1 MHHIFRRQLSF
12 SDAGAEDR
20 GTFTCEATK
29 DGKTASCD
37 FEVAVIIPVTCTH
50 EDGTEFEAG
59 TTYNPNEVLHS
70 SFFMFLENSPMK
82 LLKSPAK

>member
-12 SDAGAEDR
+12 SDAGAEDS

-29 DGKTASCD
+29 DGKTSSCD
-37 FEVAVIIPVTCTH
+37 FEVEVIIPVTCTH

-59 TTYNPNEVLHS
+59 TTYNPNEVKLVLHS
-70 SFFMFLENSPMK
+70 SFFFF
-82 LLKSPAK
+82 